1 MESHIRPVVL
11 LGTMSVIRRFA
22 LVLALGA
29 TGCASVSSFFSGN
42 DDPVYSTE
50 ADQNLKKGDEAM
62 EGKNYLEAAKYFE
75 FTRTKFPFLE
85 ASKEAELRL
94 ADCSYEQEK
103 YVEAR
108 DRYQNFARLHPTHP
122 KVDYA
127 GFRAAETHFKDIPS
141 DFFLLPPA
149 IEKDQVELKGALIAL
164 NEFMRLY
171 PKSSYV
177 ERAKTI
183 TADVRRRLAK
193 HELYV
198 AEFYARREKWPAV
211 IGRLGVVQKNFSG
224 IGFDAEVAFS
234 LYDAHLAMKQ
244 LDQARAVLVTYVE
257 AFPQDEGVTKAK
269 RLLARLPPSAPAPAP
284 APAP

>member
-1 MESHIRPVVL
+1 MPV
-11 LGTMSVIRRFA
+11 MRR
-22 LVLALGA
+22 LVLALVLSS
-29 TGCASVSSFFSGN
+29 TGCASVSTFFSGN

-50 ADQNLKKGDEAM
+50 ADENLKKGNEAL
-62 EGKNYLEAAKYFE
+62 EGKNFVEAAKYFE

-85 ASKEAELRL
+85 ASKEAELKL

-127 GFRAAETHFKDIPS
+127 AFRAAETHFKDIPS

-164 NEFMRLY
+164 NEFARLY
-171 PKSSYV
+171 PKSEYV
-177 ERAKTI
+177 ERAQKI
-183 TADVRRRLAK
+183 SADVRRRLAR

-211 IGRLGVVQKNFSG
+211 INRLTVVRKNFSG
-224 IGFDAEVAFS
+224 IGFDAEVAFG
-234 LYDAHLAMKQ
+234 LYDAHLALKQ
-244 LDQARAVLVTYVE
+244 PEAAREVLAAYVD
-257 AFPQDEGVTKAK
+257 AFPQDEGVPKAK
-269 RLLARLPPSAPAPAP
+269 KLIARLPAPAPAP